1 MAKNNRNLE
10 SHKRILTPEQAF
22 QKLKQYCAYQERAHE
37 EVKTKAY
44 GYGLRKTDV
53 EPLLSKLIE
62 EGYLN
67 EERFAK
73 MFAGGRFRAKKW
85 GRVKI
90 GFELKARRV
99 SEYNIRM
106 ALQEIPEADYQ
117 RTADQI
123 ASKKWKSVRGQG
135 VNTYTRQSKT
145 RQYLQQRGFES
156 SVIST
161 AIRKLV
167 DDEATEKDR

>member
-1 MAKNNRNLE
+1 M
-10 SHKRILTPEQAF
+10 TPEQAF
-22 QKLKQYCAYQERAHE
+22 QKLKQFCAYQERAHE

-53 EPLLSKLIE
+53 EPLLSQLIQ

-90 GFELKARRV
+90 GYELKARRV
-99 SEYNIRM
+99 SDYNIRM
-106 ALQEIPEADYQ
+106 ALQEIPESDYQ
-117 RTADQI
+117 RTAEQI
-123 ASKKWKSVRGQG
+123 AAKKWKSIRAAD

-145 RQYLQQRGFES
+145 RLYLQQRGFES
-156 SVIST
+156 SVISA

-167 DDEATEKDR
+167 DEAASE

>member
-1 MAKNNRNLE
+1 M
-10 SHKRILTPEQAF
+10 TPEQAF

-44 GYGLRKTDV
+44 GYGLRKVDV
-53 EPLLSKLIE
+53 EVLLSQLIQ

-67 EERFAK
+67 EERFARL
-73 MFAGGRFRAKKW
+73 FAGGRFRAKKW
-85 GRVKI
+85 GKVKI
-90 GFELKARRV
+90 GYELKARKV

-117 RTADQI
+117 KTAEQI
-123 ASKKWKSVRGQG
+123 ASKKWKSIRGQG

-145 RQYLQQRGFES
+145 RAYLQQRGFET
-156 SVIST
+156 SVI
-161 AIRKLV
+161 AAALRRLV
-167 DDEATEKDR
+167 DGSDDRD

>member
-1 MAKNNRNLE
+1 M
-10 SHKRILTPEQAF
+10 TPEQAF
-22 QKLKQYCAYQERAHE
+22 QKLKQFCAYQERAHE

-53 EPLLSKLIE
+53 EPLLSQLIQ

-90 GFELKARRV
+90 GYELKARRV
-99 SEYNIRM
+99 SDYNIRM
-106 ALQEIPEADYQ
+106 ALQEIPESDYQ
-117 RTADQI
+117 RTAEQI
-123 ASKKWKSVRGQG
+123 ATKKWKSIRGAD

-145 RQYLQQRGFES
+145 RLYLQQRGFES
-156 SVIST
+156 SVISA

-167 DDEATEKDR
+167 DEAASE